1 MFMLNEL
8 LIKEL
13 SNKVDTNT
21 SEIQSIKDA
30 EVYSTSEVKTNKVWI
45 DGKPI
50 YRKSFI
56 ITSISTGSNYITHN
70 IDNLGDLINVYGNCL
85 RKDGKWQP
93 ALRTDSTLLDWQ
105 IGVNDIGSTQ
115 FVLMVGSKYTGS
127 VVITKGNITLEYTKT
142 TD

>member
-1 MFMLNEL
+1 MLNEL

-45 DGKPI
+45 DGKPV
-50 YRKSFI
+50 YRKVVQNIVPTGLGINIYTMNDIENVVDYYGIYHQNNGFEKRINFYFSDTDYMTLNFNRKNHTFI
-56 ITSISTGSNYITHN
+56 LDNTSNYNNNGTVS
-70 IDNLGDLINVYGNCL
+70 LI
-85 RKDGKWQP
+85 
-93 ALRTDSTLLDWQ
+93 
-105 IGVNDIGSTQ
+105 I
-115 FVLMVGSKYTGS
+115 
-127 VVITKGNITLEYTKT
+127 EYIKT